1 MSAGRKSGGRNR
13 TSSREQS
20 TKIAFCGLI
29 VGVAVVLMLAGGI
42 IPIATYCTPML
53 AGILLL
59 PVLLEFGQK
68 AALTAYA
75 ATALISLILGI
86 DKEASFFFLFLG
98 YYPIVKWQL
107 DRRIRSKPPRLLAK
121 LCIYNLS
128 VALMYALLG
137 LVLNMEAIVAE
148 FSGMGTG
155 LLAAFVVLFNICM
168 LMYDRLL
175 MPLVFLYAN
184 RIRPKLRFLRQ

>member
-1 MSAGRKSGGRNR
+1 MKRMRK
-13 TSSREQS
+13 
-20 TKIAFCGLI
+20 TKTILVLA
-29 VGVAVVLMLAGGI
+29 AVVLMLAGGI

-59 PVLLEFGQK
+59 PVLLEFGQR

-98 YYPIVKWQL
+98 NYPIVKWQL
-107 DRRIRSKPPRLLAK
+107 DRRIRSKPLRLLCK

-148 FSGMGTG
+148 FSGMGAG
-155 LLAAFVVLFNICM
+155 LLAAFVLLFNLCM
-168 LMYDRLL
+168 LLYDRLL

>member
-1 MSAGRKSGGRNR
+1 MSAGRNR

-107 DRRIRSKPPRLLAK
+107 DRIKSKPLRLLSK

-128 VALMYALLG
+128 VVLMYALLG

-148 FSGMGTG
+148 FSGMGAG
-155 LLAAFVVLFNICM
+155 LLATFVVLFNVCM

-184 RIRPKLRFLRQ
+184 RIRPKLRFLRR